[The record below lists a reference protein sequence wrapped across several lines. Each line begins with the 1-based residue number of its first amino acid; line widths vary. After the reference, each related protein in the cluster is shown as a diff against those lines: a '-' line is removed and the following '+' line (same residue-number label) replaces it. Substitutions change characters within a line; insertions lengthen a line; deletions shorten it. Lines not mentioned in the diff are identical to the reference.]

1 MKKLFAEGKN
11 AYIIKVF
18 RRVLF
23 FFLLFPTFVF
33 SQKNNFPIYEVA
45 DYPTTPGL
53 NKIFVADI
61 DNRGPYDLV
70 FYNNSDLG
78 YTFHS
83 SERQWKP
90 RRKYFFYPISSIKL
104 LKNAEKEIKPKYIF
118 TSENAGVVGL
128 VSFTEYG
135 GMRLLNVKKVNDYP
149 AKVDAGK
156 FLAVPER
163 QAVVFGSD
171 FTGVSLFSEKNF
183 KLKETKLFSAG
194 SYSAGGLVDIDI
206 DGMNDLVLFNNASR
220 KLLYFLNVANLFQ
233 TAKEDELSGEIRKF
247 KVNDFDG
254 DRVRDFSFLLGDS
267 LCIYIVNSN
276 PQNIKRFSIFVDG
289 CVDYKFLN
297 INADNKRDVLAVDS
311 TGQVFAYYNKGKN
324 KFTAARFIDRIKG
337 IRTLATVWNVDRRK
351 LILLTDEGHF
361 STFEKTDNIDTTK
374 SVLLYGND
382 FIPPE
387 IQESGKTLTAYWLDN
402 KNFRFNSISVSKI
415 TGKISAE
422 DFPLP
427 FSPDNFEIVK
437 SSGTPLFL
445 FEKYLSSG
453 FTYSLTG
460 KGKQEA
466 IFSDTNKIKVM
477 GKYLVEQISDSL
489 NLYLPIKDRNDFTFD
504 TLSISPAPFAALSAR
519 KNKFIF
525 LDKNNKLVFS
535 HLEKGE
541 IVVDTAYSVGKTSAL
556 FEAPFNNSLSVVI
569 EAKGSRV
576 TVYSNDTLTTY
587 YSSRSLKAAD
597 IIPRFTLINGKRF
610 LIIYDKGHGLFL
622 KAEMKT
628 GKSYLRFRPI
638 FNAADVKDFSAVR
651 IKDKNFIIYFNKKLN
666 ALTFKEIL

>member
-1 MKKLFAEGKN
+1 MKKLFAEEKN
-11 AYIIKVF
+11 AYVRKVF
-18 RRVLF
+18 RRILF
-23 FFLLFPTFVF
+23 FFLLFSTFVF
-33 SQKNNFPIYEVA
+33 PQKNNFPIYEVA
-45 DYPTTPGL
+45 DYPTTAGL

-83 SERQWKP
+83 SERLWKP
-90 RRKYFFYPISSIKL
+90 KRKYFFYPISSIKL
-104 LKNAEKEIKPKYIF
+104 LKNAGKGIKPKYIF
-118 TSENAGVVGL
+118 TSENAGTVGL

-163 QAVVFGSD
+163 QAVVFGGD
-171 FTGVSLFSEKNF
+171 FSGLSLFSEKNF

-194 SYSAGGLVDIDI
+194 PYSAGGLVDIDI

-220 KLLYFLNVANLFQ
+220 KLLYYLNVANSFQ
-233 TAKEDELSGEIRKF
+233 IAKEEELAGEIREF

-297 INADNKRDVLAVDS
+297 INADNKRDILAVDS
-311 TGQVFAYYNKGKN
+311 TGQVFAYYNKGNN

-374 SVLLYGND
+374 SILLYGND
-382 FIPPE
+382 FIHPE
-387 IQESGKTLTAYWLDN
+387 IEESGKTLTAYWLDK
-402 KNFRFNSISVSKI
+402 KNFRLNSISVSKI

-422 DFPLP
+422 DSPLP

-437 SSGTPLFL
+437 SSASPLFL
-445 FEKYLSSG
+445 FEKYLSAG
-453 FTYSLTG
+453 FTYALIG
-460 KGKQEA
+460 KGNRES
-466 IFSDTNKIKVM
+466 IFTDTNKIEVL
-477 GKYLVEQISDSL
+477 GKFLVEKKSDSL
-489 NLYLPIKDRNDFTFD
+489 NLYLPVKNKKNFTFD
-504 TLSISPAPFAALSAR
+504 TLSISPAPLAPLSAE
-519 KNKFIF
+519 KGKLIF
-525 LDKNNKLVFS
+525 LDKNNELVFS
-535 HLEKGE
+535 HLEKE
-541 IVVDTAYSVGKTSAL
+541 KIIVDTTYRVGKTSAL
-556 FEAPFNNSLSVVI
+556 FESPFNNFSSVVI
-569 EAKGSRV
+569 EANGSRLG
-576 TVYSNDTLTTY
+576 VYASDTLTTY
-587 YSSRSLKAAD
+587 YSSRFLKAAD
-597 IIPRFTLINGKRF
+597 IIPRLARFDGKRF
-610 LIIYDKGHGLFL
+610 LIVYDKGRGLFL
-622 KAEMKT
+622 KAEMKK
-628 GKSYLRFRPI
+628 GKGYLRFRPI
-638 FNAADVKDFSAVR
+638 FMAADVVDFSAVR
-651 IKDKNFIIYFNKKLN
+651 IKDKNFILYFNKKLN